1 MIFLI
6 FDIFIQEGIK
16 NVTMNMMDTLEA
28 QADEIPI
35 EELTLAAKGIVNTLS
50 NLIEV
55 LSGFHR
61 YTFVPLAFRTK
72 HFTGGH
78 SNETTKSIAA
88 CHSLKHRAKA

>member
-1 MIFLI
+1 
-6 FDIFIQEGIK
+6 
-16 NVTMNMMDTLEA
+16 MMDTLEA

-61 YTFVPLAFRTK
+61 YTFVTQRLSPFLFRTVR
-72 HFTGGH
+72 TQNGL
-78 SNETTKSIAA
+78 SPCA
-88 CHSLKHRAKA
+88 LYP